1 MLIVHIDSIF
11 FLRRDKIEM
20 ILQDTLFQP
29 RPLLEDTVQKTLAD
43 VLVIRED
50 ILTRTKSIRSEDG
63 EVTICPEQ
71 GIKQEEKLTEIR
83 MSGSTKPKWRAFRI
97 LNFDIRPHSQV
108 VAISICPVD
117 ALDQG
122 MMFPEGDKQKRQ
134 IFQKVSGG
142 DSWKITLRI
151 LHSIS
156 RKPA

>member
-1 MLIVHIDSIF
+1 MLPACYSENRYLILAVYWRDEFSHQNMTYKSEAQKRF
-11 FLRRDKIEM
+11 PSHPRRDKIET

-83 MSGSTKPKWRAFRI
+83 MSGSTKPKWRAF
-97 LNFDIRPHSQV
+97 
-108 VAISICPVD
+108 
-117 ALDQG
+117 
-122 MMFPEGDKQKRQ
+122 
-134 IFQKVSGG
+134 
-142 DSWKITLRI
+142 
-151 LHSIS
+151 
-156 RKPA
+156 